1 MNDISKKALLDN
13 AEFSNLSAEEQSII
27 SNLVNYSGSF
37 GDIRYTDIVKTAE
50 KSDKRNISVAQLS
63 DKDKYTDK
71 RINSI
76 VFENF
81 RTFSR
86 MDGKTPFGLNFLRS
100 NEPCSLFLMG
110 ANGTGKSSI
119 YSALTPL

>member
-76 VFENF
+76 VF
-81 RTFSR
+81 
-86 MDGKTPFGLNFLRS
+86 TPIRDKKAIS
-100 NEPCSLFLMG
+100 CM
-110 ANGTGKSSI
+110 
-119 YSALTPL
+119 